1 MITKDYVGPW
11 LIVDNG
17 YLKWSTTVPPL
28 KLYATEAE
36 RRWSQWLESLRKDV
50 ECTFGILKCRWRI
63 LKTGIRL
70 EGMET
75 VNNIWKTCCALHN
88 WLLEIDGLDG
98 EWEGAIGQ
106 HDAHDIVRHM
116 PFSIGRL
123 QAGLDPTLYDA
134 SGMGPGED
142 YAGLIA
148 AMETMNAGER
158 IDDDANEEAI
168 RIVRYFSLK
177 YFRNKLIQHFDIMFK
192 RYQLVWPQH
201 REITY

>member
-1 MITKDYVGPW
+1 VSKEYQGPW
-11 LIVDNG
+11 LLVDNG

-28 KLYATEAE
+28 KLYATEPE

-70 EGMET
+70 EGMEVT
-75 VNNIWKTCCALHN
+75 NNIWMTCCALHN

-106 HDAHDIVRHM
+106 HDSNDVLRHM
-116 PFSIGRL
+116 PFSMQRL
-123 QAGLDPTLYDA
+123 QSGPDPRLYDA

-142 YAGLIA
+142 YDGLTA
-148 AMETMNAGER
+148 TMETINDIEV
-158 IDDDANEEAI
+158 IEEDDDNVPI
-168 RIVRYFSLK
+168 RIVRYLSLT
-177 YFRNKLIQHFDIMFK
+177 YFRNKLIQHFDIMFQ

-201 REITY
+201 RAALS